1 MKKLISAI
9 DWISIWVG
17 KTFSILMLL
26 VVFAVIYEII
36 ARYVFQAPTQWGTE
50 SMIMGCALT
59 YVMGGA
65 WAIQSEKHIKMELFY
80 GKLSSKGKAIIDILT
95 YFFFVLYIGM
105 FLWASAKYSWQ
116 SFQLKETSASAWNP
130 PVYPIKIALTIG
142 ALLVL
147 LQGTAKFMRNLYLI
161 IKEKNI

>member
-1 MKKLISAI
+1 MQKLISAI

-17 KTFSILMLL
+17 KIFSILMLM
-26 VVFAVIYEII
+26 VVFVIVYEII
-36 ARYVFQAPTQWGTE
+36 ARYVFHSPTQWGTE

-80 GKLSSKGKAIIDILT
+80 GKLSQKAKAIIDIIT

-105 FLWASAKYSWQ
+105 FLWASTKYSWQ
-116 SFQLKETSASAWNP
+116 SFQLKETSASAWDP
-130 PVYPIKIALTIG
+130 PIYPIKIALTLG
-142 ALLVL
+142 VLLVL
-147 LQGTAKFMRNLYLI
+147 LQGTAKFMRNLLI
-161 IKEKNI
+161 LVRKKNT